1 MYAIV
6 SSRATRRWLSG
17 IFLDRGEAETSLAV
31 LVVQASTHHVLEAI
45 PIAKFPLFIIEDR
58 SGFRF
63 LDAIGAAHVIAVMPP
78 PSVDGEPI
86 LFTILSEYRPDV
98 DGRDEMGRLRHVH
111 LDRERLDELRRVGLN
126 SLIEC
131 GSQ

>member
-6 SSRATRRWLSG
+6 SSRGPHRWLSG
-17 IFLDRGEAETSLAV
+17 ILLDRADAETSLAA

-45 PIAKFPLFIIEDR
+45 PIAKFPLFVIEDR

-63 LDAIGAAHVIAVMPP
+63 LDAGGAADVIAVMPP

-86 LFTILSEYRPDV
+86 LFAILSEYRPDV

-111 LDRERLDELRRVGLN
+111 LDLERLDELRRAGLTF
-126 SLIEC
+126 LLE
-131 GSQ
+131 